1 MKVHFFNRPG
11 RALWLSLLL
20 LVIMLPA
27 TATTVFHTPGSGKAP
42 FAPVAFREGEPFVP
56 DQPLL
61 RVDFINVKIGDAILL
76 RAGDQSM
83 MIDGGTR
90 GKADMLELFFADQ
103 GITDFTYYFNTH
115 AHDDHIEASTCLV
128 QRGYPTTCYLSKY
141 PDTARGPWLDELFS
155 ALKKKGIPHRQV
167 LPGEQLDFAG
177 ARLTFLENTREG
189 AKAGVN
195 ARSMMLHVRFGERSL
210 LLTADVTGNSLLELL
225 QDYPELMDVDIMKSP
240 HHGYNR
246 LHQQFLDCAAPEL
259 MVITSNTVVKN
270 NLADQL
276 KLLGMPHYFISMGTV
291 SLVTDGQTWQV
302 SQHPNN

>member
-128 QRGYPTTCYLSKY
+128 QRGYTATCYLSKY
-141 PDTARGPWLDELFS
+141 PDTA
-155 ALKKKGIPHRQV
+155 KGHGWTSCSPPSRKRASPTARCCRESSWI
-167 LPGEQLDFAG
+167 LPAPG
-177 ARLTFLENTREG
+177 
-189 AKAGVN
+189 
-195 ARSMMLHVRFGERSL
+195 
-210 LLTADVTGNSLLELL
+210 
-225 QDYPELMDVDIMKSP
+225 SP
-240 HHGYNR
+240 SWKTPGR
-246 LHQQFLDCAAPEL
+246 APRPGS
-259 MVITSNTVVKN
+259 TP
-270 NLADQL
+270 A
-276 KLLGMPHYFISMGTV
+276 P
-291 SLVTDGQTWQV
+291 
-302 SQHPNN
+302 